1 MEDRDL
7 DRLLREWKAPDAPS
21 HLRAPRAQRSPQ
33 RWLVAQRSRWRWLVS
48 GSFRVPVPVAAAALL
63 LVGLWVVTTRTAPLT
78 TPDTS
83 TSTPRRSG
91 EVARYRLTGPLAGYD
106 AVIVEFNFG
115 PGVAIP
121 AHRHP
126 GPIAGYVVDGQMR
139 FGVNNEPEQA
149 VPPGGTFFEPQGALH
164 SAFGSAN
171 RDAPTR
177 VIGFMVV
184 PTGSRLSGPA

>member
-1 MEDRDL
+1 MEDREL

-21 HLRAPRAQRSPQ
+21 HLRIPRAQRSP
-33 RWLVAQRSRWRWLVS
+33 WRWLVS
-48 GSFRVPVPVAAAALL
+48 GSIRVPVPVAAAALL
-63 LVGLWVVTTRTAPLT
+63 LVGLWVATTWTAPLS
-78 TPDTS
+78 TPD

-91 EVARYRLTGPLAGYD
+91 EVARYPLTGPLAGYD
-106 AVIVEFNFG
+106 VVIVEFNFG

-126 GPIAGYVVDGQMR
+126 GFIAGYVVDGQMR
-139 FGVNNEPEQA
+139 FGINNEPDQV
-149 VPPGGTFFEPQGALH
+149 VPAGGTFFEPHGALH

-171 RDAPTR
+171 RDASTR
-177 VIGFMVV
+177 VLGFMVV

>member
-21 HLRAPRAQRSPQ
+21 HLRIPRARRSP
-33 RWLVAQRSRWRWLVS
+33 LRWLVS
-48 GSFRVPVPVAAAALL
+48 GSIRVPVPVAAAALL
-63 LVGLWVVTTRTAPLT
+63 LVGVWVTTTRTAPLPP
-78 TPDTS
+78 PDAATS
-83 TSTPRRSG
+83 EPSTPRRSG
-91 EVARYRLTGPLAGYD
+91 EVARYPLTGALEGYE
-106 AVIVEFNFG
+106 AVIVEFNFR

-126 GPIAGYVVDGQMR
+126 GPIAGYVVEGHMR

-184 PTGSRLSGPA
+184 PKGSRLSGPA